1 MFGVQPYFSRCART
15 IINLMLKQHSSTCQ
29 QNGVCVCMGEGG
41 GGYVEICGTLGS
53 VKQHQ
58 HSQKSITGVTDEGAV
73 IHFQSLHLFTGKHDW
88 L

>member
-1 MFGVQPYFSRCART
+1 M
-15 IINLMLKQHSSTCQ
+15 
-29 QNGVCVCMGEGG
+29 
-41 GGYVEICGTLGS
+41 EICGTLGS

>member
-1 MFGVQPYFSRCART
+1 MSGVQPYLSRCACT
-15 IINLMLKQHSSTCQ
+15 SINLMLKQHSSTCQ

-41 GGYVEICGTLGS
+41 CVEICGTLGS

-58 HSQKSITGVTDEGAV
+58 HLQKSITGVTDEGAT
-73 IHFQSLHLFTGKHDW
+73 IHFQSLHLFTGEHDW